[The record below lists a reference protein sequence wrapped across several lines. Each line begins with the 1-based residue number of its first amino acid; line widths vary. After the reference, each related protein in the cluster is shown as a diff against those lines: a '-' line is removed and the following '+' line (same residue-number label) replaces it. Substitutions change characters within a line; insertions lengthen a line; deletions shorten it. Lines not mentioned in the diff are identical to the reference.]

1 MNLRPLL
8 VLTILSVAACAA
20 PTDDDPQAEAPDS
33 TGEGE
38 DALTSSQASAVI
50 AKARAEIG
58 VPYSWGG
65 GGPSGPSYGT
75 AQGAHT
81 RGFDCSSLMQFA
93 FYQGAG
99 KKIPRVT
106 YDQWNAGTRL
116 AFTHRSPGDLIFY
129 HNKDHVA
136 LYVGRDKP
144 GGTEYIIEAPHTG
157 AKVQLVPITYPGTPM
172 STVVRFN

>member
-1 MNLRPLL
+1 MKIKPLL
-8 VLTILSVAACAA
+8 VLMMVSVAACAA
-20 PTDDDPQAEAPDS
+20 PSDDDPEATEP
-33 TGEGE
+33 TGESD
-38 DALTSSQASAVI
+38 DALTSGQASAVI
-50 AKARAEIG
+50 AKAKAEIG

-65 GGPSGPSYGT
+65 GGPNGPTLGT
-75 AQGAHT
+75 VQGAHT

-99 KKIPRVT
+99 KKLPRVT

-116 AFTHRSPGDLIFY
+116 AFAHRSPGDLIFY

-144 GGTEYIIEAPHTG
+144 GGTEYVVEAPHTG
-157 AKVQLVPITYPGTPM
+157 AKVRMVTITSPGTPM
-172 STVVRFN
+172 TTVVRIN